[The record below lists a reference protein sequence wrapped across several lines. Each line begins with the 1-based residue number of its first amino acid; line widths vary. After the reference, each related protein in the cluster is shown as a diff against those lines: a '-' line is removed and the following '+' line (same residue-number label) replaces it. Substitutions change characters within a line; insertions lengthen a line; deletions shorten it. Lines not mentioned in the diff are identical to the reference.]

1 MIEQFCGVCSDAMST
16 LLDAYQM
23 KDWHMTWKE
32 FLEQFSYEM
41 MGMVEKWKTDALRED
56 ED

>member
-41 MGMVEKWKTDALRED
+41 IGMVEKWKTDALRED

>member
-23 KDWHMTWKE
+23 KYWHMTWRE

-41 MGMVEKWKTDALRED
+41 MGMVEKWKTDALRKD